1 MKTYNLEFEQFID
14 LPIEDVFD
22 FFSKPENLSLITPPR
37 LRFDIL
43 TPTPLEMKEGQ
54 LIDYSLKILYLIKL
68 HWRTLITDYQKPYK
82 FIDQQIKGPYT
93 LWHHTHTFE
102 EQDGGT
108 LIKDNLKYVIPFG
121 WMGRAIHFIYIKHD
135 INGIFQYRHKILNDI
150 FSEIKNQSRN

>member
-102 EQDGGT
+102 EKDGGT

-121 WMGRAIHFIYIKHD
+121 WIGRAIHFIYIKHD